1 MILWGSNSTSA
12 PLRLMIFMCYTPS
25 MIKIVIKISDKFIVT
40 RYSSGVND
48 DLLYIV
54 VYMRENMQE
63 FLVIYTF
70 FLEITESLWYDAR
83 A

>member
-1 MILWGSNSTSA
+1 
-12 PLRLMIFMCYTPS
+12 
-25 MIKIVIKISDKFIVT
+25 MIKIVIKISDGFIVT

-54 VYMRENMQE
+54 VYMRENIQE
-63 FLVIYTF
+63 FFAIYTF

>member
-1 MILWGSNSTSA
+1 
-12 PLRLMIFMCYTPS
+12 

-54 VYMRENMQE
+54 VYMRENIQE
-63 FLVIYTF
+63 LLVIYTF

>member
-1 MILWGSNSTSA
+1 
-12 PLRLMIFMCYTPS
+12 
-25 MIKIVIKISDKFIVT
+25 MIKIVIKISDRFIVT

-54 VYMRENMQE
+54 VYMRENIQE
-63 FLVIYTF
+63 FIAIYTF

>member
-1 MILWGSNSTSA
+1 
-12 PLRLMIFMCYTPS
+12 MCYTPS

-40 RYSSGVND
+40 RYGSGVND

-54 VYMRENMQE
+54 VYMRENIQE
-63 FLVIYTF
+63 FFAIYTF

>member
-1 MILWGSNSTSA
+1 
-12 PLRLMIFMCYTPS
+12 MIFMCYTPS

-54 VYMRENMQE
+54 VYMRENIQE
-63 FLVIYTF
+63 FFAIYTF

>member
-1 MILWGSNSTSA
+1 
-12 PLRLMIFMCYTPS
+12 MCYTPS

-54 VYMRENMQE
+54 VYMRENIQE
-63 FLVIYTF
+63 FFAIYTF

>member
-1 MILWGSNSTSA
+1 
-12 PLRLMIFMCYTPS
+12 

-54 VYMRENMQE
+54 VYMRENIQE
-63 FLVIYTF
+63 FFVIYTF

>member
-1 MILWGSNSTSA
+1 MI
-12 PLRLMIFMCYTPS
+12 
-25 MIKIVIKISDKFIVT
+25 IKISDMFIVT

-54 VYMRENMQE
+54 VYMRENIQE
-63 FLVIYTF
+63 FFAIYTF

>member
-1 MILWGSNSTSA
+1 
-12 PLRLMIFMCYTPS
+12 

-40 RYSSGVND
+40 RYSSGVNAD
-48 DLLYIV
+48 VLYIV

>member
-1 MILWGSNSTSA
+1 MIL
-12 PLRLMIFMCYTPS
+12 MCYTPS

-54 VYMRENMQE
+54 VYMRENIQE
-63 FLVIYTF
+63 FFAIYTF

>member
-1 MILWGSNSTSA
+1 
-12 PLRLMIFMCYTPS
+12 

-54 VYMRENMQE
+54 VYMRENIQE
-63 FLVIYTF
+63 FFAIYTF
-70 FLEITESLWYDAR
+70 FLEITERLWYDAR

>member
-1 MILWGSNSTSA
+1 MGVKFYLRSASFDDFQVLHSLYDKNCSFVSNK
-12 PLRLMIFMCYTPS
+12 L
-25 MIKIVIKISDKFIVT
+25 IVT
-40 RYSSGVND
+40 RYSSGVNA

>member
-1 MILWGSNSTSA
+1 
-12 PLRLMIFMCYTPS
+12 

-54 VYMRENMQE
+54 VYMRENIQE

-83 A
+83 AQRLCEKRKLTKGDKGRK

>member
-1 MILWGSNSTSA
+1 
-12 PLRLMIFMCYTPS
+12 

-40 RYSSGVND
+40 RYGSGVND

-54 VYMRENMQE
+54 VYMRENIQE
-63 FLVIYTF
+63 FFAIYTF